1 MSERPEDTQHRPGPT
16 ATVPARRLLRS
27 IAVVVVLGTLAYTVL
42 LSAPGFDEAGQA
54 LGDIRPLALVAAV
67 LVEAVAL
74 ACQARVYGAAAAAVG
89 PRLPYRDTLNVSLSA
104 LTASHLFP
112 AGGAVGAAVAANR
125 LMTFGASPAA
135 GAAAAAL
142 TGTLSVLTLGL
153 ILTLGLVVS
162 WVAGGVSLLTLVAA
176 IGLVVVLA
184 GVAGLVLTVVRSP
197 SRGSQLLDVVARVLR
212 RFRVDLDPWRS
223 SLADITETPPS
234 AASIGRIMAWA
245 SIAWLADAAALWAVF
260 AGLGHVLSPGT
271 LLLGFSVEHVVVMIP
286 ISPGGLGL
294 VEAGM
299 AGTFTALGVPAGIA
313 VTAVVGFR
321 IVSYWLPVA
330 VGVPVLLRRPA
341 PT

>member
-1 MSERPEDTQHRPGPT
+1 MSEPHEDTPHRHGTTTP
-16 ATVPARRLLRS
+16 VPARRLLRS
-27 IAVVVVLGTLAYTVL
+27 IVVVVVLGTLAYTVL
-42 LSAPGFDEAGQA
+42 LSAPGFDQAGQA
-54 LGDIRPLALVAAV
+54 LGEIRPVALVAAV
-67 LVEAVAL
+67 LVEAAAL

-112 AGGAVGAAVAANR
+112 AGGAVGAAVAAHR
-125 LMTFGASPAA
+125 LIAFGAPRAA

-142 TGTLSVLTLGL
+142 TGTLSVLTLAL
-153 ILTLGLVVS
+153 LLTFGLVVS
-162 WVAGGVSLLTLVAA
+162 WVAGGVSLPTLLAA
-176 IGLVVVLA
+176 IGLAAVLA
-184 GVAGLVLTVVRSP
+184 GAAGAVLTIVRSP
-197 SRGSQLLDVVARVLR
+197 TRGNQLLDLLGRVLR
-212 RFRVDLDPWRS
+212 RFRVDLTAWRA
-223 SLADITETPPS
+223 SLAEVTESPPS
-234 AASIGRIMAWA
+234 AASIARIMGWA

-260 AGLGHVLSPGT
+260 AGLGYGLSPGT

-299 AGTFTALGVPAGIA
+299 AGAFTALGVPAGIA

-341 PT
+341 PS